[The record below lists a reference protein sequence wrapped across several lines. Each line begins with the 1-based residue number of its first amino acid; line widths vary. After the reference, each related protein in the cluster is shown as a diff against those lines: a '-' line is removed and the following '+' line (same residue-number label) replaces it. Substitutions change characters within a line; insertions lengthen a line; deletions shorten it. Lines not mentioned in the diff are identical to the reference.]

1 MNSYRSCGPRGIR
14 KEDDGTFMSGFT
26 YLSAALYPWLYF
38 LNLFWFHKMIKA
50 ATRFLSDEDGAE
62 SKKDAKN
69 PQESLASYEEE

>member
-1 MNSYRSCGPRGIR
+1 MLLIPGTIQIDMSS
-14 KEDDGTFMSGFT
+14 DGTFISGFT